1 MAQYV
6 LQFAVVIP
14 AQTLPSAPVTIP
26 ITMDNWDIE
35 QIDLDVPPGPAGLMG
50 FYISNN
56 GVQWIPA
63 TVGQFIVWDNHR
75 DSWPMTDQPNASGWA
90 ITGYNTGTY
99 NHSVTVRFHVNNPQQ
114 SLPTPTAPA
123 VTFVSTGVPV
133 ADPVTL

>member
-1 MAQYV
+1 MAIRV
-6 LQFAVVIP
+6 LQFSSTIP
-14 AQTLPSAPVTIP
+14 ASTLQTAPATIALPI
-26 ITMDNWDIE
+26 DNWVLE
-35 QIDLDVPPGPAGLMG
+35 RIDLEVPPGPQWLMG
-50 FYISNN
+50 FAVFNN